1 MNIKNYPEQYA
12 SVFAPVTFD
21 ISGIQLDKYLGVDI
35 NIILKGSDTPV
46 GTKRFNNTPR
56 MSVNIAPYA
65 KSCLSITPLRTGDL
79 QQMPQRAVAMAL
91 SANGITSE
99 YRFVAAGRE
108 VLPTEAL
115 LSEWTQR
122 TISMGEVD
130 EFSFIPPSGE
140 IKLHVHSKDA
150 AGEEQSIGFAPIS
163 AEEGMI
169 VACVVNTREIAQ
181 YIASE
186 NSKIDTQNLVEISY
200 SIYFG
205 AEEAFEVRYKVVKP
219 TGGVRLA
226 WVNRYGVIDCYTFP
240 TTTQRH
246 TLVKRQAERTNGEKV
261 VVPLD
266 RAWEQVTISSGL
278 QPQKVVASLAEVLT
292 SPKVWQWDEGK
303 WSECIITDSALT
315 THQADEPC
323 AISLTVRPSKNIK
336 TQTL

>member
-12 SVFAPVTFD
+12 SVFAPVIFD

-35 NIILKGSDTPV
+35 NIMRKGSSTPV
-46 GTKRFNNTPR
+46 GTKRFNNTPK

-65 KSCLSITPLRTGDL
+65 QSCLSISPQRTGDL
-79 QQMPQRAVAMAL
+79 RQMPQRAVAMAL

-99 YRFVAAGRE
+99 YRYIAAGRE
-108 VLPTEAL
+108 VLPTEVL
-115 LSEWTQR
+115 LSELTQR

-140 IKLHVHSKDA
+140 IRVHVHSKDM
-150 AGEEQSIGFAPIS
+150 AGKEQTIGLAPFS
-163 AEEGMI
+163 AEEGM
-169 VACVVNTREIAQ
+169 VTCVVNTQVIAQ

-186 NSKIDTQNLVEISY
+186 NSKIDTQNLVEIRY
-200 SIYFG
+200 TVYFG

-240 TTTQRH
+240 TTTQRQ
-246 TLVKRQAERTNGEKV
+246 TLVKRQAERTNGENV

-292 SPKVWQWDEGK
+292 SPKVWQWNEDR
-303 WSECIITDSALT
+303 WSECIVTDSALT
-315 THQADEPC
+315 THRADEPC

>member
-12 SVFAPVTFD
+12 TVFAPVVFD

-35 NIILKGSDTPV
+35 NIMLKGSDTPV

-99 YRFVAAGRE
+99 YRYIAAGRE
-108 VLPTEAL
+108 VLPTKML

-140 IKLHVHSKDA
+140 ISVHVHSKDV
-150 AGEEQSIGFAPIS
+150 AGKEQTVGLAPFI
-163 AEEGMI
+163 AEEGM
-169 VACVVNTREIAQ
+169 VTCAVNTQVIAQ
-181 YIASE
+181 YIAAV
-186 NSKIDTQNLVEISY
+186 NSKIDTQNLVEIRY
-200 SIYFG
+200 SVYFG

-240 TTTQRH
+240 TTTQRQ
-246 TLVKRQAERTNGEKV
+246 TIVKRQAERSNGEKV
-261 VVPLD
+261 TMPLEK
-266 RAWEQVTISSGL
+266 AWEQVTISSGL
-278 QPQKVVASLAEVLT
+278 QPQKVASSLAEVLT
-292 SPKVWQWDEGK
+292 SPKVWQWNEGK
-303 WSECIITDSALT
+303 WSECIVTDSAQT
-315 THQADEPC
+315 THRADEPC
-323 AISLTVRPSKNIK
+323 AISLTIRPAKNIN

>member
-1 MNIKNYPEQYA
+1 
-12 SVFAPVTFD
+12 
-21 ISGIQLDKYLGVDI
+21 
-35 NIILKGSDTPV
+35 
-46 GTKRFNNTPR
+46 
-56 MSVNIAPYA
+56 
-65 KSCLSITPLRTGDL
+65 
-79 QQMPQRAVAMAL
+79 MAL

-99 YRFVAAGRE
+99 YRYIAAGRE

-186 NSKIDTQNLVEISY
+186 NSTIDIENLVEISY

-240 TTTQRH
+240 TTTQRQ
-246 TLVKRQAERTNGEKV
+246 TLVKRQAERTNGENV

-266 RAWEQVTISSGL
+266 RAWEQVTITSGL
-278 QPQKVVASLAEVLT
+278 QPQKIVAQLAEIAT
-292 SPKVWQWDEGK
+292 SPKVWQWNEDR

>member
-12 SVFAPVTFD
+12 SVFAPVVFD

-35 NIILKGSDTPV
+35 NIMHKGSDTPV

-56 MSVNIAPYA
+56 MSVNIASYA
-65 KSCLSITPLRTGDL
+65 ESCLAITPLRTGNL

-108 VLPTEAL
+108 VLPTEVL

-130 EFSFIPPSGE
+130 EFSFIPPSGDVWVE
-140 IKLHVHSKDA
+140 IHCEDA
-150 AGEEQSIGFAPIS
+150 AGKQYATRLAPFS
-163 AEEGMI
+163 AEEG
-169 VACVVNTREIAQ
+169 VVSCVVNTREL
-181 YIASE
+181 ASIITTESALDTE
-186 NSKIDTQNLVEISY
+186 NLAKIRY
-200 SIYFG
+200 SVYYG
-205 AEEAFEVRYKVVKP
+205 ADEVFAVSYKVVKP

-226 WVNRYGVIDCYTFP
+226 WVNRYGMIDCYTFP
-240 TTTQRH
+240 TTTERQ
-246 TLVKRQAERTNGEKV
+246 TIVKRQAERANGEKV
-261 VVPLD
+261 VIPLD
-266 RAWEQVTISSGL
+266 KAWEQVTISSGL

-292 SPKVWQWDEGK
+292 SPKVWQWDGAG
-303 WSECIITDSALT
+303 WSECIVTNSALT
-315 THQADEPC
+315 THRADEPC
-323 AISLTVRPSKNIK
+323 AISITIRPAKNIK